1 VGLREGEA
9 ELREEAPDA
18 APAAG
23 EDAGPNCV
31 ASGEAEEDEDED
43 VVGERAEAVLAG
55 GGGLGALGGGL
66 PGARLHGN
74 GIGLAEWGGGATR
87 RGSAV
92 GVAGAGGGGC
102 GSVGEETSKGPFS
115 SQKFSTPI

>member
-43 VVGERAEAVLAG
+43 VVGERAEAVLSG
-55 GGGLGALGGGL
+55 EGGLRALGGGL
-66 PGARLHGN
+66 LAASSMEMGQGRAPPPPPGCVTA
-74 GIGLAEWGGGATR
+74 
-87 RGSAV
+87 
-92 GVAGAGGGGC
+92 
-102 GSVGEETSKGPFS
+102 
-115 SQKFSTPI
+115 